1 MTFGQKMTF
10 CRKEK
15 KISQAELG
23 KLSGINGDI
32 IGKYER
38 DEMKPSIETAKK
50 LADALAIS
58 LDYLVGDGDLK
69 VVDKKTMQ
77 RLEDIDKLPQNDKE
91 HIFYTIDNLIKAAKY
106 YLQVHKLG
114 LTFPCRFDAVV
125 TQQNANQRFFWIKDA
140 FWVK

>member
-1 MTFGQKMTF
+1 MMTFGQKMSF

-15 KISQAELG
+15 KLSQAELG

-50 LADALAIS
+50 LSDALAVS

-69 VVDKKTMQ
+69 VVDKTTMQ
-77 RLEDIDKLPQNDKE
+77 RLEDIAKLSQEDKT
-91 HIFYTIDNLIKAAKY
+91 HIFYTLDNLIKAAK
-106 YLQVHKLG
+106 HK
-114 LTFPCRFDAVV
+114 A
-125 TQQNANQRFFWIKDA
+125 I
-140 FWVK
+140 

>member
-1 MTFGQKMTF
+1 MMTFGQKMSF

-15 KISQAELG
+15 KLSQAELG

-50 LADALAIS
+50 LADALAVS

-77 RLEDIDKLPQNDKE
+77 RLEDIEKLPQEDKA
-91 HIFYTIDNLIKAAKY
+91 HIFYTLDNLIKAAKY
-106 YLQVHKLG
+106 K
-114 LTFPCRFDAVV
+114 A
-125 TQQNANQRFFWIKDA
+125 I
-140 FWVK
+140 

>member
-1 MTFGQKMTF
+1 MMTFGQKLGF

-15 KISQAELG
+15 KLSQAELG
-23 KLSGINGDI
+23 KLSSINGDI

-50 LADALAIS
+50 LSDALAVS

-77 RLEDIDKLPQNDKE
+77 RLEDIEKLPQEDKA
-91 HIFYTIDNLIKAAKY
+91 HIFYALDNLIKAAKY
-106 YLQVHKLG
+106 K
-114 LTFPCRFDAVV
+114 A
-125 TQQNANQRFFWIKDA
+125 I
-140 FWVK
+140 